1 MKISAIE
8 TYPLV
13 LPVREIYGGAA
24 GFLEDCR
31 SLIVRV
37 EAENG
42 IEGWGEATQGRPGN
56 TSETL
61 ETMAIMAQQYFAPA
75 LIGMDLEETGSVLC
89 ALHRVRNGHPITKA
103 AIEIALFD
111 ALGKLYRLPLC
122 RLLGS
127 PYRREIELVGGL
139 GMDLGGKAIA
149 VRALELKRDGTQIFK
164 IKIGQRDHQKD
175 IERVR
180 AVREAIGN
188 DASIR
193 VDGNAAYSF
202 AEARRVLNELSRY
215 QIADAEQPLARG
227 DLRSLA
233 ELRRA
238 VGIPIAAQE
247 SVSSPEDA
255 LAVLEEQAA
264 DLLKIK
270 LTHIGGF
277 ERARE
282 VAAVV
287 GARGLPVVIGQG
299 SACTPILSAA
309 EMHLHCALKNAQPGG
324 EMTGFLRLGEQDVFS
339 PIPVASGKAYPP
351 MTAGHGIG
359 VDKDKLQRL
368 AERSFSSTSKQSPLP
383 SSTCRRSI

>member
-1 MKISAIE
+1 MKIVAIN

-13 LPVREIYGGAA
+13 LPVQEIYGGAA

-37 EAENG
+37 ETADG

-56 TSETL
+56 TYETL
-61 ETMAIMAQQYFAPA
+61 ETMEIMAQKYFAPA
-75 LIGMDLEETGSVLC
+75 LIGMDLEETGGVISS
-89 ALHRVRNGHPITKA
+89 LHRVRHGHPITKA

-122 RLLGS
+122 RLLGG

-139 GMDLGGKAIA
+139 GMDLGPEAIA
-149 VRALELKRDGTQIFK
+149 ARARQLKQDGFQTFK
-164 IKIGQRDHQKD
+164 IKIGQQDHQQD

-180 AVREAIGN
+180 VVREAVGD
-188 DASIR
+188 DAAIR

-202 AEARRVLNELSRY
+202 SDARLVLNEISRY
-215 QIADAEQPLARG
+215 HITDAEQPLARS

-233 ELRRA
+233 ELRRVA
-238 VGIPIAAQE
+238 GIAIAAQE

-264 DLLKIK
+264 DLLKMK

-277 ERARE
+277 ARARQ
-282 VAAVV
+282 VASIV
-287 GARGLPVVIGQG
+287 GAKNLPVVIGQG
-299 SACTPILSAA
+299 SACTTILSAA
-309 EMHLHCALKNAQPGG
+309 EMHLHCALDNAQPG
-324 EMTGFLRLGEQDVFS
+324 
-339 PIPVASGKAYPP
+339 
-351 MTAGHGIG
+351 
-359 VDKDKLQRL
+359 
-368 AERSFSSTSKQSPLP
+368 
-383 SSTCRRSI
+383 